1 MRTADRFSTITVEGA
16 ILPPD
21 LLKRVADNARELD
34 GLSADSYMLAGEKL
48 NEAISRAWSRART
61 LWANFRDAKDR
72 LPATDDGTRL
82 TRDKWLLPLFKELDY
97 GLLSAAHP
105 YVFDEKAYPASHE
118 HYSTLIHL
126 VGFRQDLDKRAATT
140 PDGPKMSP
148 HGLVQELLNRSK
160 GHLWAF
166 VSNGLQLRILRDS
179 AALTRQSFVE
189 FDLESMLRDEVYPD
203 FVLFWMLCHASR
215 VRAERPEE
223 CWLEK
228 WSKAAQAQG
237 TRALDQLRDG
247 VEKAITAL
255 GQGFLQH
262 PENRDLRAALE
273 RGALTREDY
282 YRQLLRLV
290 YRLIFLFVAEDRDL
304 LLMPAASAEAKARFR
319 RFYGTQR
326 LRSVA
331 RTVRGTPHGDL
342 WQTLVLVMGRLGHD
356 EGCPDLGL
364 PALGS
369 FLWSLAALGN
379 LHTCQ
384 IGNRA
389 FLDAIRALD
398 FTEDHSVRR
407 FVDYRN
413 LGAEELGSIYES
425 LLELFPDI
433 NLREGGFSLRAAS
446 GNERKSTGS
455 YYTPTS
461 LVTCLLDSALDPVL
475 DEASRKPD
483 PEAALLALKVVDP
496 ACGSGHFLIAASHR
510 IAKRLAFVRTGNE
523 EPSPADIRH
532 ALRDVIGHCIH
543 GVDIN
548 EMAVELCKVSLWME
562 ALEPGKPL
570 NFLDSKIR
578 VGNALIGATPAL
590 VAKGIPEDAFQAI
603 EGDDKKI
610 VAQLKKRNKAELGGQ
625 TDMFVDGTTLRPPKV
640 ISQEATQVE
649 SLPDDS
655 IQGIHAK
662 EQAYQGFEHSAAFS
676 HAKLLADTWCAAF
689 VWKKTTPDAITTDTA
704 FKLAAD
710 QNALPPAMR
719 AEVERLTVQYKFF
732 HWHLGFPLVFRVSSN
747 GDRPNEHGW
756 IGGFDVVLG
765 NPPWE
770 RVKLQ
775 EKEWFASRRPDIAEA
790 TNASHRKTM
799 IEKLAMDDPALSAA
813 FFDARR
819 QAEAEGQ
826 FVLTSRRFP
835 FCGCGDVNTYALFA
849 EWNLAM
855 LGDVGLA
862 GFIVPS
868 GIATDN
874 TTRAFFR
881 DIVDR
886 RSLVRL
892 YSFGE
897 IREFFP
903 GSESRNPFALVTLGG
918 RSRRC
923 EQPEL
928 AFDIWDLAEMADPN
942 RRFSLRA
949 DEFALLNPNTGTCPT
964 FRTRRDAEITKR
976 VYRRLP
982 VLVREDASGDSPWA
996 AQFARLL
1003 DMTNDSG
1010 LFKDR
1015 AEMEKEGWRLE
1026 RNVFVKG
1033 KARYVPLY
1041 EAKMVH
1047 HFDHRLGTYDGQ
1059 TQAQSNQGIL
1069 PRLTPEQHAAP
1080 DFLALPWFWVSE
1092 ADLDAAIGDKWGSG
1106 WFLGWRAIAR
1116 STDERTMIPTVFP
1129 RHAVGNSEILLLPK
1143 GPPRMVAALAAALSS
1158 VALDYCTRQKLS
1170 GTNLNFF
1177 TVRQLPVPPPE
1188 AFQVPFPWLTPDAPA
1203 IPWFTARMLELTYTA
1218 HDMAPFARDLG
1229 YDGPPFRWDDARRT
1243 QIRAELDAAFLHLY
1257 GLDRSDAEWVLDSFP
1272 VLKKNEESKL
1282 GEFRTKRLVL
1292 AMYDAMAEAQRT
1304 ATAFASPLTP
1314 PPADPRAAHPATTI
1328 APATARP
1335 GATASTAPPPA
1346 VAAPPAPTTPSTP
1359 TVEPPLAPIL
1369 PFRKVDRPKPKDKY
1383 RTCIPVESIK
1393 AAAGAFSDVQER
1405 TPTEWAEVTTSTPL
1419 AKGMFIAQVEGH
1431 SMEPDIPHGAWCIF
1445 QRPWLTPKSGEI
1457 GIFQL
1462 HESTDPDTGAHVTVK
1477 KYAPTTTRA
1486 PEGHPHLTGTL
1497 TPTNP
1502 AFTPIPITE
1511 EVRPYAKLIEVLRIA
1526 I

>member
-1 MRTADRFSTITVEGA
+1 
-16 ILPPD
+16 
-21 LLKRVADNARELD
+21 
-34 GLSADSYMLAGEKL
+34 
-48 NEAISRAWSRART
+48 
-61 LWANFRDAKDR
+61 
-72 LPATDDGTRL
+72 
-82 TRDKWLLPLFKELDY
+82 
-97 GLLSAAHP
+97 
-105 YVFDEKAYPASHE
+105 
-118 HYSTLIHL
+118 
-126 VGFRQDLDKRAATT
+126 
-140 PDGPKMSP
+140 
-148 HGLVQELLNRSK
+148 
-160 GHLWAF
+160 
-166 VSNGLQLRILRDS
+166 
-179 AALTRQSFVE
+179 
-189 FDLESMLRDEVYPD
+189 
-203 FVLFWMLCHASR
+203 MLCHASR

-262 PENRDLRAALE
+262 RENRDLHAALE
-273 RGALTREDY
+273 RGTLTREDY

-369 FLWSLAALGN
+369 FLWSLAAVGN

-398 FTEDHSVRR
+398 FTEDHGVRR

-483 PEAALLALKVVDP
+483 AEAAILALKVVDP
-496 ACGSGHFLIAASHR
+496 ACGSGHFLIATAHR

-590 VAKGIPEDAFQAI
+590 VAKGIPDDAFQAI
-603 EGDDKKI
+603 EGDDKKV

-689 VWKKTTPDAITTDTA
+689 VWRKTTPDAVTTDTI

-710 QNALPPAMR
+710 PNTLPPAMG
-719 AEVERLTVQYKFF
+719 AEVDRLRSQYKFF
-732 HWHLGFPLVFRVSSN
+732 HWHLGFPQVFRLPSN
-747 GDRPNEHGW
+747 GDKPNEQGW

-790 TNASHRKTM
+790 TNASQRKKM
-799 IEKLAMDDPALSAA
+799 IEKLVVDDPAMSAA
-813 FFDARR
+813 FLDARR
-819 QAEAEGQ
+819 QAEAESQ
-826 FVLTSRRFP
+826 FALTSRRFP
-835 FCGCGDVNTYALFA
+835 FCGCGDVNTYAVFA
-849 EWNLAM
+849 EWNRAL
-855 LGDVGLA
+855 LGDVGFA

-886 RSLVRL
+886 RSLARL

-903 GSESRNPFALVTLGG
+903 GSESRSPFALVTLSG

-928 AFDIWDLAEMADPN
+928 AFDIWDLVEMADPN

-964 FRTRRDAEITKR
+964 FRTRRDAEIAKR
-976 VYRRLP
+976 IYRRLP
-982 VLVREDASGDSPWA
+982 VLLREGASEDSPWTV
-996 AQFARLL
+996 QFARLL
-1003 DMTNDSG
+1003 DMANDSG

-1015 AEMEKEGWRLE
+1015 AEMENDGWRLE
-1026 RNVFVKG
+1026 GSTFVKG
-1033 KARYVPLY
+1033 KLRYVPLY

-1069 PRLTPEQHAAP
+1069 PRLTPEQHADP
-1080 DFLALPWFWVSE
+1080 DYLALPWYWVPE
-1092 ADLDAAIGDKWGSG
+1092 AEVEAAIGDKWSHG
-1106 WFLGWRAIAR
+1106 WFLGWRDICR
-1116 STDERTMIPTVFP
+1116 STDERTVISAFIP
-1129 RHAVGNSEILLLPK
+1129 RAGVGDKYLLCLPHQ
-1143 GPPRMVAALAAALSS
+1143 PPSS
-1158 VALDYCTRQKLS
+1158 VACIGGLMASLAFDYFARQKIGGGSLKY
-1170 GTNLNFF
+1170 F
-1177 TVRQLPVPPPE
+1177 TIRQLPVIPP
-1188 AFQVPFPWLTPDAPA
+1188 ATFQSPIPWLIADAPA
-1203 IPWFTARMLELTYTA
+1203 VPWFATRVLELTYTA
-1218 HDMAPFARDLG
+1218 HDMAPFASDLG
-1229 YDGPPFRWDDARRT
+1229 YEGPPFRWDDARRT

-1314 PPADPRAAHPATTI
+1314 PPADPRAAHPATTF
-1328 APATARP
+1328 ASAAAVRP
-1335 GATASTAPPPA
+1335 GATAPTAPPPA
-1346 VAAPPAPTTPSTP
+1346 VAAPPAPTI
-1359 TVEPPLAPIL
+1359 EPPLAPIL
-1369 PFRKVDRPKPKDKY
+1369 PFRKVERPSKADKY
-1383 RTCIPVESIK
+1383 KTCVPLINVK
-1393 AAAGAFSDVQER
+1393 VAAGEFGTLQER
-1405 TPTEWAEVTTSTPL
+1405 QIEAWVVPSCRRKV
-1419 AKGMFIAQVEGH
+1419 AKGMFVAAVIGH
-1431 SMEPDIPHGAWCIF
+1431 SMEPDVPAGSFALF
-1445 QRPWLTPKSGEI
+1445 QGPWLTPKAGEV
-1457 GIFQL
+1457 GIFTFT
-1462 HESTDPDTGAHVTVK
+1462 EASDPETGAHATIK
-1477 KYAPTTTRA
+1477 KY
-1486 PEGHPHLTGTL
+1486 HPDLIPSEDGVSLGGTL
-1497 TPTNP
+1497 DPTNP
-1502 AFTPIPITE
+1502 EFCPLPIRE
-1511 EVRPYAKLIEVLRIA
+1511 GVRPWARLVEVLA
-1526 I
+1526 PACAS

>member
-140 PDGPKMSP
+140 ADSPKMSP

-262 PENRDLRAALE
+262 SENRDLRVALE

-304 LLMPAASAEAKARFR
+304 LLMPSASAEAKARFR

-369 FLWSLAALGN
+369 FLWSLAALGT

-398 FTEDHSVRR
+398 FTEDHGVRR

-425 LLELFPDI
+425 LLELFPHI

-483 PEAALLALKVVDP
+483 AEAAILALKVVDP
-496 ACGSGHFLIAASHR
+496 ACGSGHFLISAAHR

-562 ALEPGKPL
+562 ALEPGRPL

-689 VWKKTTPDAITTDTA
+689 VWKKTTPDAITTDTI

-710 QNALPPAMR
+710 PNMLPPAMR
-719 AEVERLTVQYKFF
+719 AEVERLTIQYKFF
-732 HWHLGFPLVFRVSSN
+732 HWHLGFPQVFRVSSN
-747 GDRPNEHGW
+747 GDRPNEQGW

-790 TNASHRKTM
+790 TNASHRKHM
-799 IEKLAMDDPALSAA
+799 IERLAVDDPTMSAA
-813 FFDARR
+813 FLDARR
-819 QAEAEGQ
+819 QAEAESHFIRG
-826 FVLTSRRFP
+826 SGRFP
-835 FCGCGDVNTYALFA
+835 LCGQGDVNTYAVFA
-849 EWNLAM
+849 EWNRAV
-855 LGDVGLA
+855 LGKVGRVGCIL
-862 GFIVPS
+862 PS
-868 GIATDN
+868 GIATDDTSKEFFQDIVESKALVSLLSFEN
-874 TTRAFFR
+874 EEFIFPGVHHATKFCLLALAPPGAGSETPSFVFFARQTTQVQDPGRAFGLTAR
-881 DIVDR
+881 DIL
-886 RSLVRL
+886 LV
-892 YSFGE
+892 
-897 IREFFP
+897 
-903 GSESRNPFALVTLGG
+903 
-918 RSRRC
+918 
-923 EQPEL
+923 
-928 AFDIWDLAEMADPN
+928 
-942 RRFSLRA
+942 
-949 DEFALLNPNTGTCPT
+949 NPNTRTCPT
-964 FRTRRDAEITKR
+964 FRWARDAEIAKR
-976 VYRRLP
+976 VYHRLP
-982 VLVREDASGDSPWA
+982 VLVLDGGLGANPWGV
-996 AQFARLL
+996 QFAAMFH
-1003 DMTNDSG
+1003 MTNDSR

-1015 AEMEKEGWRLE
+1015 AEMEKDGWNLEG
-1026 RNVFVKG
+1026 NAFAKG
-1033 KARYVPLY
+1033 KARYLPLY

-1069 PRLTPEQHAAP
+1069 PRVTPEQHVAP
-1080 DFLALPWFWVSE
+1080 DFLALPWFWVPE
-1092 ADLDAAIGDKWGSG
+1092 AEVEAAIGDKWRRG
-1106 WFLGWRAIAR
+1106 WFLGWRDICR
-1116 STDERTMIPTVFP
+1116 STDERTVIAAFIP
-1129 RHAVGNSEILLLPK
+1129 RSGVGNQFPVVFSAEV
-1143 GPPRMVAALAAALSS
+1143 PRMGAAFGANLASIVFDFMA
-1158 VALDYCTRQKLS
+1158 RQKVG
-1170 GTNLNFF
+1170 GTHLNYFI
-1177 TVRQLPVPPPE
+1177 VNQLPVVPP
-1188 AFQVPFPWLTPDAPA
+1188 ATFQALIGWLIADAPA
-1203 IPWFTARMLELTYTA
+1203 VAWFAPRVLELTYTA

-1229 YDGPPFRWDDARRT
+1229 YDGPPFCWDDARRT

-1292 AMYDAMAEAQRT
+1292 AVYDAMAEAQRT
-1304 ATAFASPLTP
+1304 ATAFASPLAI

-1328 APATARP
+1328 APAAAARP
-1335 GATASTAPPPA
+1335 GATAPTAPPA
-1346 VAAPPAPTTPSTP
+1346 VAAPPAPATTPP
-1359 TVEPPLAPIL
+1359 APDMEPPLAPIL
-1369 PFRKVDRPKPKDKY
+1369 PFRKVERPKAREKDP
-1383 RTCIPVESIK
+1383 TCIPRVSIRP
-1393 AAAGAFSDVQER
+1393 AAGSFSDVQILE
-1405 TPTEWAEVTTSTPL
+1405 TIDWVVPTARAPL
-1419 AKGMFIAQVEGH
+1419 RKGMFIAQVEGP
-1431 SMEPDIPHGAWCIF
+1431 SMEPDIPSGAWCLF
-1445 QRPWLTPKSGEI
+1445 QRPWLRPKSGEI
-1457 GIFQL
+1457 GVFQL
-1462 HESTDPDTGAHVTVK
+1462 HEATDPDTGAHVTVK
-1477 KYAPTTTRA
+1477 KYAPTLTRD
-1486 PEGHPHLTGTL
+1486 PEGNKLLGGTL
-1497 TPTNP
+1497 EPSHPDFKPIRITPG
-1502 AFTPIPITE
+1502 
-1511 EVRPYAKLIEVLRIA
+1511 VRPYAKLLEVLG
-1526 I
+1526 